1 MRTGEGE
8 HVLYL
13 GVKGTSCELINA
25 KRGKQH
31 VSSRYSHRGR
41 FAIVHYTSEAKPI
54 KTREEEHALLSAK
67 KGHHARMNFGGKG
80 LETLL

>member
-1 MRTGEGE
+1 MTKYQLITKKRRP
-8 HVLYL
+8 L
-13 GVKGTSCELINA
+13 GPFRLDNSV
-25 KRGKQH
+25 
-31 VSSRYSHRGR
+31 
-41 FAIVHYTSEAKPI
+41 EAKPI